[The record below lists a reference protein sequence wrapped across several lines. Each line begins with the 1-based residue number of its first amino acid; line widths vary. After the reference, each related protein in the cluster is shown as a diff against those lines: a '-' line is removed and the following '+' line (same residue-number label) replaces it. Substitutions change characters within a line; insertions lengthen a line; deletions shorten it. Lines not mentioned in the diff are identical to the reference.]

1 MTKILLFTADW
12 CTSCQALK
20 QNLGNELDSVEI
32 ANADAEPDMVIE
44 ANIRSIPTM
53 IKYDDEGN
61 EVSRQ
66 LGNMSKSSFIAWRD
80 G

>member
-1 MTKILLFTADW
+1 MIRLFTADW

-20 QNLGNELDSVEI
+20 QNLGDELDSVEI
-32 ANADAEPDMVIE
+32 IDADAEPDMIIE

-53 IKYDDEGN
+53 IKYDDIGN

-66 LGNMSKSSFIAWRD
+66 LGNMNKTAFISWRD
-80 G
+80 E